1 MDLSFFGLIRPRTSL
16 SSCSHD
22 CTSAAGRDVGTRTIS
37 TGRQWGELESV
48 QATSRSLGRDRPRRA
63 GRVKGGLTP
72 VADAMPSGHP

>member
-1 MDLSFFGLIRPRTSL
+1 MDLSFLDLLVSFARVRHCPVAPTTAPR
-16 SSCSHD
+16 
-22 CTSAAGRDVGTRTIS
+22 RQVGTRTIS

-72 VADAMPSGHP
+72 VADAMPSRHP